1 MPAEDYHG
9 RRREFTVLV
18 PKPSRTMI
26 RIRNVAIVA
35 VLATV
40 IYALIPAARKAR
52 FLDKLREF
60 GRALV
65 LSLILYWLLILGRAY
80 FAG

>member
-1 MPAEDYHG
+1 
-9 RRREFTVLV
+9 
-18 PKPSRTMI
+18 MI
-26 RIRNVAIVA
+26 RFRNVAIVA
-35 VLATV
+35 VLASV
-40 IYALIPAARKAR
+40 IYALIPATRKAR

-65 LSLILYWLLILGRAY
+65 LSLILYWVLILGRAY

>member
-1 MPAEDYHG
+1 
-9 RRREFTVLV
+9 
-18 PKPSRTMI
+18 MI
-26 RIRNVAIVA
+26 RFRNLAIVA

-40 IYALIPAARKAR
+40 IYALVPAARKAR

>member
-1 MPAEDYHG
+1 MD
-9 RRREFTVLV
+9 REPGHFLYFV
-18 PKPSRTMI
+18 PNDFRPMI
-26 RIRNVAIVA
+26 RFRNLAIVT
-35 VLATV
+35 VLATA
-40 IYALIPAARKAR
+40 IYALVPAARKAR
-52 FLDKLREF
+52 FFDKLREF

>member
-1 MPAEDYHG
+1 
-9 RRREFTVLV
+9 
-18 PKPSRTMI
+18 MI
-26 RIRNVAIVA
+26 RFRNLAIVA

-40 IYALIPAARKAR
+40 IYALVPAARKAR
-52 FLDKLREF
+52 FFDKLREF

-65 LSLILYWLLILGRAY
+65 LSLILYWVLILGRAY

>member
-1 MPAEDYHG
+1 
-9 RRREFTVLV
+9 
-18 PKPSRTMI
+18 MI
-26 RIRNVAIVA
+26 RFRNVAIVA

-40 IYALIPAARKAR
+40 IYALIPATRKAR

-65 LSLILYWLLILGRAY
+65 LSLILYWVLILGRAW

>member
-1 MPAEDYHG
+1 MTQA
-9 RRREFTVLV
+9 LV
-18 PKPSRTMI
+18 PNESRTMI
-26 RIRNVAIVA
+26 RFRNLAIVA
-35 VLATV
+35 VIATA
-40 IYALIPAARKAR
+40 IYALTPAVRKTR
-52 FLDKLREF
+52 FFDKLREL

>member
-1 MPAEDYHG
+1 M
-9 RRREFTVLV
+9 
-18 PKPSRTMI
+18 
-26 RIRNVAIVA
+26 A

-80 FAG
+80 FAN

>member
-1 MPAEDYHG
+1 
-9 RRREFTVLV
+9 
-18 PKPSRTMI
+18 MI
-26 RIRNVAIVA
+26 RFRNVAIVA
-35 VLATV
+35 VIAAA
-40 IYALIPAARKAR
+40 IYAVAPAGRKAR

-65 LSLILYWLLILGRAY
+65 ISLFLYWILIIGRAW

>member
-1 MPAEDYHG
+1 
-9 RRREFTVLV
+9 
-18 PKPSRTMI
+18 MI
-26 RIRNVAIVA
+26 RFRNLAIVT

-40 IYALIPAARKAR
+40 IYALVPAARKAR
-52 FLDKLREF
+52 FFDKLREF

-65 LSLILYWLLILGRAY
+65 ISLVLYWLLILGRAY

>member
-1 MPAEDYHG
+1 VSAEHYHG
-9 RRREFTVLV
+9 RLREFIVLV
-18 PKPSRTMI
+18 PTTAPTMI

-35 VLATV
+35 VLATA

>member
-1 MPAEDYHG
+1 
-9 RRREFTVLV
+9 
-18 PKPSRTMI
+18 MI
-26 RIRNVAIVA
+26 RFRNLAIVA
-35 VLATV
+35 VIATA
-40 IYALIPAARKAR
+40 IYALVPGARKAR

-65 LSLILYWLLILGRAY
+65 VSLILYWLLIIGRAW

>member
-1 MPAEDYHG
+1 MDREPG
-9 RRREFTVLV
+9 RSSVLV
-18 PKPSRTMI
+18 PNDSRLMI
-26 RIRNVAIVA
+26 RFRNLAIVT

-52 FLDKLREF
+52 FFDKLREF

-65 LSLILYWLLILGRAY
+65 LSLILYWVLILGRAY